1 MEYDSRVNERLM
13 QTTEDKVDSS
23 KALDASLVDTR
34 NSADALL
41 KGKIHEADLGMMH
54 MLLIKLQVP
63 SSSILTKEGL
73 EFGLLKR
80 KISQKNRASW
90 ILIYKS
96 DSSILGLCIFA
107 KMARLVAKGYAQATP
122 RRVGIVS
129 RESFAPVAAWEAGL
143 KKDALPLNLRQ
154 KNGQYICCQ
163 NHKLIA
169 DIRDN
174 DNHGTKVANRTNLTP
189 AIQGFLLTD
198 ENLSSICLEIL
209 TLSIDI
215 SIHEIVD
222 IE

>member
-1 MEYDSRVNERLM
+1 MITVVPEIIHCRKHVREIPPCHSNQDGKLATDPVM
-13 QTTEDKVDSS
+13 CMF
-23 KALDASLVDTR
+23 ALSV
-34 NSADALL
+34 
-41 KGKIHEADLGMMH
+41 
-54 MLLIKLQVP
+54 
-63 SSSILTKEGL
+63 SIVET
-73 EFGLLKR
+73 
-80 KISQKNRASW
+80 S
-90 ILIYKS
+90 
-96 DSSILGLCIFA
+96 GLCIFA